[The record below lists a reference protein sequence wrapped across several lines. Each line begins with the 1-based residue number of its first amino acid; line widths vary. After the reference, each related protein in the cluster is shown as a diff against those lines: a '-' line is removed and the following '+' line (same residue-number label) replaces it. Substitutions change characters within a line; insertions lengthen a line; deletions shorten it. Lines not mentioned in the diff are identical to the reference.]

1 MRLQTTSSVEF
12 FALVADVIQSGR
24 RGKPEEPTRKVIV
37 TRRRSA

>member
-24 RGKPEEPTRKVIV
+24 REQPEDPTRKVIV
-37 TRRRSA
+37 AMCCDC